1 MKTTTAIKNIEKAA
15 EQFNARQFRNV
26 KITKAYRLII
36 DALENNKTMI
46 RPAHYSGRGRFAT
59 ALDYTS
65 DVRRIL
71 DAAKIKYNAGN
82 DAPRGGKEGNYII
95 LTHING

>member
-1 MKTTTAIKNIEKAA
+1 MKTTTAIKNIEKAV
-15 EQFNARQFRNV
+15 EQLNARQFRNV
-26 KITKAYRLII
+26 KNTKAYRLII
-36 DALENNKTMI
+36 DALGNNKTTI
-46 RPAHYSGRGRFAT
+46 RPAHYSGRGHFVT

>member
-1 MKTTTAIKNIEKAA
+1 MKTTTAIKNIEKAV
-15 EQFNARQFRNV
+15 EQLNARQFRNV
-26 KITKAYRLII
+26 KSTKAYRLIME
-36 DALENNKTMI
+36 ALENNKTMI
-46 RPAHYSGRGRFAT
+46 RPARYSGRGRFAT

-82 DAPRGGKEGNYII
+82 DAPRGGKDGNYII